1 MDEKGCW
8 KLDRQNMLKYFGLL
22 HKNMGNFE
30 GAANVTEE
38 CFEDVW
44 HEMDMNST
52 GFITWHQ
59 VRFFLD
65 RVEIHEKELADE
77 RQRLE
82 EERQERLR
90 LEQERKEAERKRKE
104 EEDAL
109 RRAQENGSDD
119 GY

>member
-1 MDEKGCW
+1 
-8 KLDRQNMLKYFGLL
+8 
-22 HKNMGNFE
+22 MGKDFE

-59 VRFFLD
+59 VKFFIT
-65 RVEIHEKELADE
+65 RVDIHEKELADE

-90 LEQERKEAERKRKE
+90 LEAERKEAERKKRE
-104 EEDAL
+104 EEEEA
-109 RRAQENGSDD
+109 RRREEEGSDA